1 MTDIFRMFCYV
12 LMGGALFTLIAI
24 EVIRL
29 VDVYRR
35 RKRAEQAWKREVAR
49 IERIRQSYSMEVQN
63 HD

>member
-49 IERIRQSYSMEVQN
+49 IERIRQSY
-63 HD
+63 